1 MRINRRK
8 WPRDFFSQFPLK
20 KPSGNRKQ
28 KAVKTVATGQH
39 VIFVD
44 EYGTPRAALVTETW
58 GNKPKVGDKVQEFS
72 EYDTELY
79 PNPPAINLL
88 FISGD
93 ERRRDDCGRQPERR
107 TSVAHRSMMSAPGN
121 YWTEA

>member
-1 MRINRRK
+1 VGIESKNT
-8 WPRDFFSQFPLK
+8 
-20 KPSGNRKQ
+20 
-28 KAVKTVATGQH
+28 VKTVATGQH

-58 GNKPKVGDKVQEFS
+58 GDKPKIGDKFQEYS
-72 EYDTELY
+72 EYETETY

-93 ERRRDDCGRQPERR
+93 SRRRDDCGRQPERR
-107 TSVAHRSMMSAPGN
+107 TSVVHRSMNSAHGN
-121 YWTEA
+121 YWMEA